1 MATRNP
7 IYWRTYRSLPTD
19 LDRERIRAKVE
30 TAMKCLR
37 DGLHASVLDVQL
49 SGLQGASIQRVY
61 VKLLLRELARW
72 LAGTVTRGNLVAY
85 AHHVDSQDG
94 HAHSSSRSMTDK
106 AAAAMLRALAR
117 SIE

>member
-1 MATRNP
+1 MATRDP

-61 VKLLLRELARW
+61 VKLLLRDLARW
-72 LAGTVTRGNLVAY
+72 LAGTVTRG
-85 AHHVDSQDG
+85 DG

>member
-1 MATRNP
+1 M
-7 IYWRTYRSLPTD
+7 
-19 LDRERIRAKVE
+19 
-30 TAMKCLR
+30 
-37 DGLHASVLDVQL
+37 LDVQL

-61 VKLLLRELARW
+61 VKLLLRELTRW
-72 LAGTVTRGNLVAY
+72 LAGTLTRGDLVAY

-117 SIE
+117 SIDEDPRPIWHPQGELSGRVRTRSPARPKYTSDDNPEDPGTLV